1 MRTEWKLFAAAGA
14 FFVVVAPLYGLTSDE
29 RAGTVMLALPVGSL
43 ALIAVYLRIQAQR
56 IGLRPADRPD
66 ADPADAAG
74 EIGYFPTS
82 SIWPLVMAIGAV
94 VLANAFVFGV
104 WLAIVG
110 GVLFLIAV
118 VGYATQARA

>member
-1 MRTEWKLFAAAGA
+1 MRELSAEARLHFHARSVSSRTERRLH
-14 FFVVVAPLYGLTSDE
+14 T
-29 RAGTVMLALPVGSL
+29 LAIYGSL

-74 EIGYFPTS
+74 EVGYFPTS

>member
-1 MRTEWKLFAAAGA
+1 MRTEWKLFAAGGA

-94 VLANAFVFGV
+94 VVANAFVFGV